1 MTNSKYEMVT
11 LKSYLD
17 SLENETKATSW
28 EDEIKNKIERHFLE
42 QRRARTNAKIVETF
56 VA

>member
-17 SLENETKATSW
+17 ELENETKSTSW
-28 EDEIKNKIERHFLE
+28 EDEIRNKIEKHFIE
-42 QRRARTNAKIVETF
+42 HKRAQTNAKIVEAL